1 MQLGK
6 DVDIIIQREQC
17 DMGAMIDKRQ
27 ADQIHGWTAGT
38 QNQRRSCKNGML
50 GKSNVHVDFSSV
62 WI

>member
-50 GKSNVHVDFSSV
+50 GK
-62 WI
+62 I